1 MEATTATAKRVEDVV
16 VEALVE
22 LGVDRAAIDRE
33 ATFESLDVDSLD
45 LVELTQVVEE
55 RLGVEIRGDEAKE
68 LATVGAAV
76 DLIAARVD

>member
-1 MEATTATAKRVEDVV
+1 MEATATARRAEEVV

-22 LGVDRAAIDRE
+22 LGVDRSAIQRD

-45 LVELTQVVEE
+45 LVEVTQVVEE
-55 RLGVEIRGDEAKE
+55 RLGVEIRGDEAKD

-76 DLIAARVD
+76 DLIAARIP